1 METTFTRTDTKVIKG
16 VAVLLMLMHH
26 LFYFPDNR
34 PYSMPEVRQILPNFM
49 GQGLETMLGI
59 FGVICVPIFFFLA
72 GYGLYLQT
80 RRDGFRLEKRI
91 LAVYTQYWKI
101 FFIFIPIGFLFFRH
115 QSDYCKATAYCHVFE
130 QRGMQELFSALF
142 CLKTPY
148 NYEWWFLRGY
158 VVFLVLGYVYLRL
171 TEKMRNFW
179 VELVVVLAVNFY
191 GGNLLQF
198 LMNAGLLPL
207 DGPFLGLAVS
217 HWNGALVLVGIVFA
231 KYGVLDKWKAR
242 SVEKY
247 TTLTNLLFSLTI
259 IVGCFFLRLGDMSMN
274 YDAILVPLFVL
285 AVVTLLRLAAPL
297 YKAAAFVGRYSTSL
311 WLIHTFY
318 LYYYESAAKLTHISG
333 NLWVDYVI
341 LVAMTLVSAIAV
353 ERFWK
358 CVPVQKLSGLLVK
371 EKAA

>member
-34 PYSMPEVRQILPNFM
+34 PFTMPEVHQTLPGFM

-91 LAVYTQYWKI
+91 LAVYTQYWKV
-101 FFIFIPIGFLFFRH
+101 FFVFIPIGFVFFRH
-115 QSDYCKATAYCHVFE
+115 QSDYCNATAYCHVFE

-148 NYEWWFLRGY
+148 NYEWWFLQGY
-158 VVFLVLGYVYLRL
+158 VVFLVLGYIYLRL

-179 VELVVVLAVNFY
+179 AELAVVLAINFY
-191 GGNLLQF
+191 GGTALQW
-198 LMNAGLLPL
+198 LINAGVLPL
-207 DGPFLGLAVS
+207 DGPFLGLMRS
-217 HWNGALVLVGIVFA
+217 HWNGALMLVGIVFA
-231 KYGVLDKWKAR
+231 KYGVLDRWKAR

-247 TTLTNLLFSLTI
+247 TPLTNLLFSLTL
-259 IVGCFFLRLGDMSMN
+259 IVGGFFLRLGDMSMK
-274 YDAILVPLFVL
+274 YDAILVPLFIL

-318 LYYYESAAKLTHISG
+318 LYYYEPAARLTHISG
-333 NLWVDYVI
+333 NLWVDYAI
-341 LVAMTLVSAIAV
+341 LTAMTVASAIAL
-353 ERFWK
+353 E
-358 CVPVQKLSGLLVK
+358 KLWRCLSAPQLHGLLVK
-371 EKAA
+371 GTAA